1 MVCIG
6 EAIRHFPY
14 SKHVLYCDEM
24 NGLYYGISHTIYKL
38 FKNVVL
44 CKPKTGGKGRKSSE
58 RPETIRILSGI

>member
-14 SKHVLYCDEM
+14 SKHVLYRDEM

-38 FKNVVL
+38 FKKRVFTKRFKKKDMSCRQLLSFKN
-44 CKPKTGGKGRKSSE
+44 
-58 RPETIRILSGI
+58 IRCDLF

>member
-14 SKHVLYCDEM
+14 SKHVVYRDEM

-38 FKNVVL
+38 FKKRVFKKRFKKKDEL
-44 CKPKTGGKGRKSSE
+44 QDYMKTKGYKVSA
-58 RPETIRILSGI
+58 

>member
-14 SKHVLYCDEM
+14 SKHVLYRDEM

-38 FKNVVL
+38 FKKRVFT
-44 CKPKTGGKGRKSSE
+44 KRFKKKTKCFQIIYQV
-58 RPETIRILSGI
+58 IRTNT